1 MDTRCIVIRVNN
13 IALWLLYD
21 DSHLIFD
28 NYRWLTKISQNPSRI
43 SKLVKRFLVLDNYVL
58 RCYKTEPTDD
68 ISRGHSKDF
77 SETALTADTA
87 ISVDPGRSMTILTPT
102 KKIII
107 KIQDEQDRIVRW
119 YQELR
124 RAVQQLNARK
134 YRITAF

>member
-1 MDTRCIVIRVNN
+1 M
-13 IALWLLYD
+13 
-21 DSHLIFD
+21 
-28 NYRWLTKISQNPSRI
+28 
-43 SKLVKRFLVLDNYVL
+43 LDNYVL